1 MPGYFHEP
9 IDRKQFLTRVTSLG
23 TATLFSCRAASAQE
37 TPGDSP
43 APDNATG
50 SAPNADIKPHFK
62 VALLSDT
69 HIPVK
74 PDDGYRNFSPQEN
87 LAKVAPQVV
96 AAKPQAVIV
105 NGDAA
110 RLDGQVGDY
119 QRLRELLGPVAAVA
133 PIHIGLGNH
142 DDRGNFYQVFP
153 ADAEAKST
161 QEVNGKHVSVI
172 DTPVVRL
179 IVLDSLLYVNKVA
192 GLLGKNQRDWLTK
205 YLPTATDKPIAIC
218 VHHTLSDSDG
228 SLLDA
233 DRLFRIIEP
242 HKQVKA
248 IFYGHSHRYEM
259 TEQAGV
265 RLINLPAIGYNFS
278 DEQPVGWVD
287 ADFHGAGVSLTLRTV
302 AGNQN
307 NNGKTTEVSWT

>member
-1 MPGYFHEP
+1 MPGYFHDP
-9 IDRKQFLTRVTSLG
+9 IDRKQFLKSVTSIG
-23 TATLFSCRAASAQE
+23 TATLFSWRTACAQD
-37 TPGDSP
+37 TTD
-43 APDNATG
+43 G
-50 SAPNADIKPHFK
+50 SAVPDDSTNIATEEPPKPRFK
-62 VALLSDT
+62 VAMLSDT
-69 HIPVK
+69 HIPLK
-74 PDDGYRNFSPQEN
+74 ADDGYRNFSPQEN
-87 LAKVAPQVV
+87 LTKVAPQVV
-96 AAKPQAVIV
+96 ATKPQAVIV

-119 QRLRELLGPVAAVA
+119 QKLRELLGPIAAIA

-192 GLLGKNQRDWLTK
+192 GLLGKNQRDWLTN
-205 YLPTATDKPIAIC
+205 YLPTATDKPIALC

-248 IFYGHSHRYEM
+248 IFYGHSHRYEV

-287 ADFHGAGVSLTLRTV
+287 ASFHESGVAMTLRTV

-307 NNGKTTEVSWT
+307 NNGKTTEVSWA